1 MALHK
6 VPVRAS
12 ANRPNLFM
20 GGDRELVMV
29 CGLLAGA
36 LVFSAMEW
44 QSILYGVAGWFAS
57 LYGWRLMAKADP
69 LMRQVYM
76 RSLRCYRQR
85 YYPPRST
92 PFRVNTATQGKQYK

>member
-20 GGDRELVMV
+20 GGDRELVMLS
-29 CGLLAGA
+29 GLLAAA
-36 LVFSAMEW
+36 LIFSAMEW
-44 QSILYGVAGWFAS
+44 QAIAYGVALWFAS
-57 LYGWRLMAKADP
+57 LFGLRLMAKADP

-76 RSLRCYRQR
+76 RALKCYRQR

-92 PFRVNTATQGKQYK
+92 PFRVNTATQARQYK